1 MCGIVGFT
9 GKRDKDALN
18 RMMDSIYH
26 RGPDDDAS
34 LEAKN
39 FSVGFRR
46 LAIIDL
52 SKSIYPLTNEEKT
65 VKVFLNGEIYNY
77 QELQDELKNAG
88 HKFKTQSDTEVI
100 AHGYE
105 QWGEKVVEHLRGMF
119 VFVIYDEKKDSLFI
133 ARDRLGIK
141 PLYYAEYDGRVIFSS
156 EIKALFAGFAIN
168 RDADDLAVYRFLVS
182 RVHDIDKNT
191 FFSNVKRLLPGHQM
205 TIDSHGNFRIE
216 KYWKP
221 TFNPEFKSKKSD
233 QDYAE
238 EFKEIFTEAVRLHLI
253 GDVPV
258 GVTLSGG
265 LDSTGITALASKLYK
280 EMDAKNTL
288 YTFSAIHPGETVD
301 ESKYIDYVT
310 SQYDVKSIKIKPE
323 VDKFW
328 EDLPLWTYFQEEPVI
343 SGAPYAYY
351 TVMRE
356 ARKYVTVLLSG
367 QGGDELLAGYIP
379 YFFTYLQSALNSGN
393 YLEILRESFLGRDLY
408 TKFAMNI
415 LRAKFKKE
423 KQHSARHVLSYQ
435 FAKEFGGKNI
445 EFKNK
450 KNLNERLFEDVTSSS
465 TPSLLRYE
473 DKNGMANALES
484 RVPFFDHKLVEYIFN
499 LPIDQKIKNG
509 WTRFIYREAM
519 KGIIPEGIRRRR
531 SKIGF
536 TNPESEWIERKS
548 DKFIEIFSS
557 DSFRSRKYWNADA
570 VLSEFKQ
577 FLNGEQ
583 SGDILYFWRIFSIE
597 MWLRTYVDQF
607 KVIDTS
613 KIGIART

>member
-423 KQHSARHVLSYQ
+423 KQHSARLVLSDQ